1 MEGLDKIGF
10 DCGWDHAEYG
20 VVIPNHLMVGTLA
33 DGYHFGL
40 EKRGRSRPKEADR
53 YVRKWLQLRRNAW
66 RRQRL
71 FDESVTPEYI
81 RRIDVPYCPITRER
95 LTYSTGEGSDWS
107 VDRLVNDGGYAR
119 GNLVVMSTKAN
130 KAKDSLTTREIVD
143 KAALYDNEQ
152 KAFFLTSE
160 PLERLTAEET
170 MRLYTLTM
178 IPHAGDIMLAAR
190 VFVPP
195 TVPAGQVYIFQ
206 CYLTALALLGTI
218 KTDLKKALQRIDPR
232 PAGLQRVIRKI
243 TDAGRTRLRE
253 KALAEAA
260 SISRGIPLT
269 FDALVWTAEDVWSVQ
284 TGVYDE
290 FHKWLWKTSNY
301 QFTSAIEQVMKLAQA
316 QRIGM
321 SLAQATRIDPR
332 AFEERIGVATG
343 GYVNAEREP
352 HIIPVPEQREESNEQ
367 QREQDGESVRSE

>member
-66 RRQRL
+66 RRERI
-71 FDESVTPEYI
+71 FDDAVTPEYI

-119 GNLVVMSTKAN
+119 GNLVVMSTRAN
-130 KAKDSLTTREIVD
+130 KAKDSLTTKQIVD
-143 KAALYDNEQ
+143 RATKYDEDQ
-152 KAFFLTSE
+152 KAFFLSSE
-160 PLERLTAEET
+160 PLEGMTAEET

-178 IPHAGDIMLAAR
+178 IPHAGDIMLASR

-206 CYLTALALLGTI
+206 CYLTVLALLGTI
-218 KTDLKKALQRIDPR
+218 KTDVKKALQRIDHR
-232 PAGLQRVIRKI
+232 PGGLQRVIRKI
-243 TDAGRTRLRE
+243 TDAGRGRLRE
-253 KALAEAA
+253 KALAEAGRQG
-260 SISRGIPLT
+260 SGIPLT
-269 FDALVWTAEDVWSVQ
+269 FDALVWTAEDVWSAQ

-290 FHKWLWKTSNY
+290 FHKWIWKTTNY
-301 QFTSAIEQVMKLAQA
+301 QFTSAIEQVMRLAQA
-316 QRIGM
+316 YRIGM
-321 SLAQATRIDPR
+321 SLSSATRVDPR

-343 GYVNAEREP
+343 GYVNGEREP
-352 HIIPVPEQREESNEQ
+352 HIILSPEPLQEESNEQ
-367 QREQDGESVRSE
+367 RDQDESVRAE